1 MRGFVFAILCCSV
14 AFGQDTS
21 GFSGRLDAEV
31 PGFLEKYRVP
41 GVGVALIRQG
51 EVVYM
56 RGFGMADAAAG
67 VPVTVQTGFNIG
79 SISKTV
85 AAWGLMKL
93 VEEGKLDL
101 DAPVSRYL
109 KRWQIPK
116 SDFNPDGVTL
126 RRLLSHTAGLSL
138 HGYPGFGPNDT
149 LPSVVESLNGATN
162 GSGPV
167 TIIHEPGSKW
177 KYSGGGYTIA
187 QLLVEEVTGQPFADY
202 MRKAILEPLG
212 MTRSDY
218 TLSPTILAHSAKA
231 YDELGGETPNP
242 RFTAMAA
249 AGLHTT
255 TADLALFACAAV
267 ADGKGLLPGRGVLK
281 PETLMSMIAPAANS
295 PRYGLGYSIDQDIP
309 NVTRVGHG
317 GSNRG
322 WQAHF
327 HVVPATGDGLV
338 VVTNASNGWAV
349 LAQIFGIWA
358 DWRYGHKIP
367 FEDPLEI
374 LLLNELDA
382 RGVDAAIA
390 LFQKV
395 RAEKGKAEGV
405 REFVLNNLGYQLMPH
420 KLEHAIAIFKLNVEA
435 FPESANVYDS
445 LAEAYMNHGDRE
457 LAIANYR
464 KSLELNPD
472 NANAVAMIKK
482 MVAELGQ

>member
-1 MRGFVFAILCCSV
+1 MRGLVFVLLCCSV
-14 AFGQDTS
+14 AFGQQDVK
-21 GFSGRLDAEV
+21 GFTGRLNAEV
-31 PGFLEKYRVP
+31 PGYLAKYRVP

-56 RGFGMADAAAG
+56 SGFGKADAATGA
-67 VPVTVQTGFNIG
+67 PVSVETGFNIG

-109 KRWQIPK
+109 TRWQIPK

-138 HGYPGFGPNDT
+138 HGYPGFGANAT
-149 LPSVVESLNGATN
+149 LPSVEESLNGATN

-212 MTRSDY
+212 MTHSDY
-218 TLSPTILAHSAKA
+218 FLSPAILARSAKA

-255 TADLALFACAAV
+255 VAELALFACAAL
-267 ADGKGLLPGRGVLK
+267 ADGKGQQPGRRVLK
-281 PETLMSMIAPAANS
+281 PETLAVMIAAAPNS
-295 PRYGLGYSIDQDIP
+295 PNYGLGYSIDQDIP
-309 NVTRVGHG
+309 GVTRVGHG

-338 VVTNASNGWAV
+338 VVTNGSNGWAV
-349 LAQIFGIWA
+349 LGQIFGIWA

-374 LLLNELDA
+374 SLLNELDA
-382 RGVDAAIA
+382 HGLDAAIA
-390 LFQKV
+390 LYRKTS
-395 RAEKGKAEGV
+395 AEKGTKGV
-405 REFVLNNLGYQLMPH
+405 RENVLNNLGYQLMGQR
-420 KLEHAIAIFKLNVEA
+420 KLAQAIAIFKLNVEA
-435 FPESANVYDS
+435 FPESSNVYDS
-445 LAEAYMNHGDRE
+445 LAEAYMNHGERE
-457 LAIANYR
+457 LAIANYQ
-464 KSLELNPD
+464 KSLQLDSKNV
-472 NANAVAMIKK
+472 NAVEMIKRL
-482 MVAELGQ
+482 ETP